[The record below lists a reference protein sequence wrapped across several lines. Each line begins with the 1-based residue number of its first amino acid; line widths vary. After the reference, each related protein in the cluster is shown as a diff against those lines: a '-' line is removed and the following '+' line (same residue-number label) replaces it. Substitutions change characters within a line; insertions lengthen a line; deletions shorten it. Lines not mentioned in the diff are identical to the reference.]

1 MAADWDKQAGRPGAP
16 KEGARPGQGGRTPA
30 PVSASTEPIPLTSA
44 ITQPPVPGG
53 PTLEVGE
60 RLANRF
66 TIVRFIA
73 RGGMGAVYEAEDT
86 VLRTRVAVKTIL
98 PEFAADPTA
107 MERFRREV
115 LLARR
120 VTHLNIC
127 RMFELYEAVDAR
139 GERLNFLSMELLLGE
154 TLAQRLT
161 RTGPMASYE
170 LFVLLR
176 QMADGLEAM
185 HIQDVIHRDFKPAN
199 VFLMQ
204 RASELPGHQAN
215 ASMRAVITDFGIA
228 RALHS
233 SGRQEQD
240 ASVTSRVGFIGTPAY
255 MAPEQLTGGTLS
267 AATDIYALGVVL
279 YEALTGTVPFSG
291 ETALEAA
298 MKRLHQSPPVP
309 SALVKNLDPRWDV
322 TILRCL
328 EREPQK
334 RFRSVLDVVRA
345 VGQQT
350 LDPRKAVAVLGFRN
364 LAGRLDGAWLSM
376 ALVEM
381 LTREF
386 QEASQTLRT
395 LPSEEVGRAQ
405 RALVLGAQDTLP
417 LETLERLRD
426 STGAQLAVLGSYLC
440 LGNASASALRLAVR
454 VQDTT
459 SGEVI
464 AVWGEKGTVGELQ
477 AMASRAGA
485 ELRATLSA
493 PDVVPAA

>member
-1 MAADWDKQAGRPGAP
+1 MAADWDKQAGRPGVA
-16 KEGARPGQGGRTPA
+16 KEGVRPLQPGRTPNSL
-30 PVSASTEPIPLTSA
+30 SASTEPIPLSSVV
-44 ITQPPVPGG
+44 TQPPNPGSD
-53 PTLEVGE
+53 TLEVGE

-73 RGGMGAVYEAEDT
+73 RGGMGAVYEADDT

-120 VTHLNIC
+120 VTHHNIC
-127 RMFELYEAVDAR
+127 RMFELYEAADAR
-139 GERLNFLSMELLLGE
+139 GQRLSFLSMELLHGE
-154 TLAQRLT
+154 TLAQRLI

-170 LFVLLR
+170 LLVLLR
-176 QMADGLEAM
+176 QMAEGLEAM
-185 HIQDVIHRDFKPAN
+185 HVQDVIHRDFKPAN

-204 RASELPGHQAN
+204 RAPDTPGHQAN
-215 ASMRAVITDFGIA
+215 AALRAVITDFGIA

-233 SGRQEQD
+233 GGHEKD
-240 ASVTSRVGFIGTPAY
+240 PSVTSRVGFIGTPAY
-255 MAPEQLTGGTLS
+255 MAPEQLTGGGLS
-267 AATDIYALGVVL
+267 PATDIYALGVVL

-298 MKRLHQSPPVP
+298 MKRLHQPPPVP
-309 SALVKNLDPRWDV
+309 SALVKNLDRRWDA

-350 LDPRKAVAVLGFRN
+350 LDPRKAMAVLGFRN
-364 LAGRLDGAWLSM
+364 LAQRADGAWLSM

-381 LTREF
+381 LTREL
-386 QEASQTLRT
+386 QEANQTVRT
-395 LPSEEVGRAQ
+395 LPSEEVTRAQ
-405 RALVLGAQDTLP
+405 RALALGAQDTLP
-417 LETLERLRD
+417 REVLERLRD
-426 STGAQLAVLGSYLC
+426 STGAQLAVLGSYLG
-440 LGNASASALRLAVR
+440 LGNASSSALRLAVR
-454 VQDTT
+454 IQDTST
-459 SGEVI
+459 GEVI
-464 AVWGEKGTVGELQ
+464 VAWAGKGTVGELQ
-477 AMASRAGA
+477 EMVSRAGA
-485 ELRATLSA
+485 ELRAALTGSA
-493 PDVVPAA
+493 ETA

>member
-1 MAADWDKQAGRPGAP
+1 MAADWDKQAGRPGGA
-16 KEGARPGQGGRTPA
+16 KEGARPGQPARTPT

-44 ITQPPVPGG
+44 ITQPPIPGG

-60 RLANRF
+60 RLSNRF
-66 TIVRFIA
+66 TILRFIA

-139 GERLNFLSMELLLGE
+139 GERLNFLTMELLLGE

-176 QMADGLEAM
+176 QMAEGLEAM
-185 HIQDVIHRDFKPAN
+185 HVQDVIHRDFKPAN

-204 RASELPGHQAN
+204 RTPDSPGHQAN

-233 SGRQEQD
+233 NGRHDQD

-267 AATDIYALGVVL
+267 PATDIYALGVLL

-298 MKRLHQSPPVP
+298 MKRLHQAPPVP
-309 SALVKNLDPRWDV
+309 SALVKNLDPRWDA

-350 LDPRKAVAVLGFRN
+350 LDPRNAVAVLGFRN
-364 LAGRLDGAWLSM
+364 LAGRPDGAWLSM

-386 QEASQTLRT
+386 QEASQTLRV
-395 LPSEEVGRAQ
+395 LPAEEVTRAQ
-405 RALVLGAQDTLP
+405 RALSLGAQDTLP
-417 LETLERLRD
+417 RETLERLRD
-426 STGAQLAVLGSYLC
+426 STGAQLVVLGSYLC
-440 LGNASASALRLAVR
+440 MGNASSSALRLAIR
-454 VQDTT
+454 VQDTS
-459 SGEVI
+459 SGDVI
-464 AVWGEKGTVGELQ
+464 AVWAEKGTVGELQ
-477 AMASRAGA
+477 AMASRAGT
-485 ELRATLSA
+485 ELRAILT
-493 PDVVPAA
+493 VPATPAA

>member
-1 MAADWDKQAGRPGAP
+1 
-16 KEGARPGQGGRTPA
+16 
-30 PVSASTEPIPLTSA
+30 LTSA
-44 ITQPPVPGG
+44 VTQPPTPGS

-66 TIVRFIA
+66 TITRFIA

-127 RMFELYEAVDAR
+127 RMFELYDAVDNH
-139 GERLNFLSMELLLGE
+139 GERLNFLTMELLEGE

-185 HIQDVIHRDFKPAN
+185 HVQDVIHRDFKPAN

-204 RASELPGHQAN
+204 HAPDTPGHQSN
-215 ASMRAVITDFGIA
+215 VSLRAVITDFGIA

-233 SGRQEQD
+233 ARHEPD
-240 ASVTSRVGFIGTPAY
+240 ASVTSRMGFIGTPAY
-255 MAPEQLTGGTLS
+255 MAPEQLTGGPLS
-267 AATDIYALGVVL
+267 PATDIYALGVVL
-279 YEALTGTVPFSG
+279 YEALTGTVPFTG
-291 ETALEAA
+291 ETAMEAA
-298 MKRLHQSPPVP
+298 MKRLHQAPPVP
-309 SALVKNLDPRWDV
+309 SALAKNLDPRWDA

-328 EREPQK
+328 ERDPKK
-334 RFRSVLDVVRA
+334 RFRSVLDVVRS

-350 LDPRKAVAVLGFRN
+350 LDPRSALAVLGFRN
-364 LAGRLDGAWLSM
+364 LAGRPDSGWLSM

-381 LTREF
+381 LTREL

-395 LPSEEVGRAQ
+395 IPSEEVARAQ

-417 LETLERLRD
+417 REVLERLRD
-426 STGAQLAVLGSYLC
+426 ITGAQMAVLGSYLC
-440 LGNASASALRLAVR
+440 MGNGAGSALRLAVR
-454 VQDTT
+454 VQDTS
-459 SGEVI
+459 SGEVVV
-464 AVWGEKGTVGELQ
+464 AWSEKGTVAELQ
-477 AMASRAGA
+477 EMASRAGR
-485 ELRATLSA
+485 ELRAGLSVA
-493 PDVVPAA
+493 PVPL

>member
-1 MAADWDKQAGRPGAP
+1 MAADWDKQAGRRGAS
-16 KEGARPGQGGRTPA
+16 KEGGRQGPSGRTPA
-30 PVSASTEPIPLTSA
+30 PISTPTQPIPLTSA
-44 ITQPPVPGG
+44 ITEPPIPPG
-53 PTLEVGE
+53 PTLDVGE
-60 RLANRF
+60 RLSNRF
-66 TIVRFIA
+66 TILRFIA

-139 GERLNFLSMELLLGE
+139 GERLNFLTMELLLGE

-185 HIQDVIHRDFKPAN
+185 HVQDVVHRDFKPAN

-204 RASELPGHQAN
+204 RMPDTPGHQGN

-228 RALHS
+228 RSIHS
-233 SGRQEQD
+233 GGKSDRD

-255 MAPEQLTGGTLS
+255 MAPEQLTGGALS
-267 AATDIYALGVVL
+267 PATDIYALGVVL

-298 MKRLHQSPPVP
+298 MKRLHQAPPVP
-309 SALVKNLDPRWDV
+309 SVLVKNLDPRWDAM
-322 TILRCL
+322 ILRCL

-350 LDPRKAVAVLGFRN
+350 LDPRTAVAVLGFRN
-364 LAGRLDGAWLSM
+364 LAGRSDGAWLST

-386 QEASQTLRT
+386 QDASQTLRT
-395 LPSEEVGRAQ
+395 VPAEEVSRAQ
-405 RALVLGAQDTLP
+405 RALSLGAQDTLP
-417 LETLERLRD
+417 KETLERLRD
-426 STGAQLAVLGSYLC
+426 STGAQLAVLGSYLG
-440 LGNASASALRLAVR
+440 LGNASSSALRLAIR
-454 VQDTT
+454 VQDTS
-459 SGEVI
+459 SGEVV
-464 AVWGEKGTVGELQ
+464 AGWSEKGTVGELQ
-477 AMASRAGA
+477 EMASRAGT
-485 ELRATLSA
+485 ELRAALTG
-493 PDVVPAA
+493 PAK

>member
-1 MAADWDKQAGRPGAP
+1 LAGNA
-16 KEGARPGQGGRTPA
+16 
-30 PVSASTEPIPLTSA
+30 
-44 ITQPPVPGG
+44 
-53 PTLEVGE
+53 TLEIGE

-66 TIVRFIA
+66 TILRFIA

-127 RMFELYEAVDAR
+127 RMFELYEAVDAH
-139 GERLNFLSMELLLGE
+139 GERLNFLTMELLEGE

-170 LFVLLR
+170 LAVLLR
-176 QMADGLEAM
+176 QMAEGLEAM
-185 HIQDVIHRDFKPAN
+185 HVQDVIHRDFKPAN

-204 RASELPGHQAN
+204 RTPDSLGHQGN

-233 SGRQEQD
+233 GGRGDQD

-255 MAPEQLTGGTLS
+255 MAPEQLTGGALS
-267 AATDIYALGVVL
+267 PATDIYALGVLL
-279 YEALTGTVPFSG
+279 YEALTGSVPFSG

-298 MKRLHQSPPVP
+298 MKRLHQAPPVP
-309 SALVKNLDPRWDV
+309 SLLVKNLDPRWDA

-328 EREPQK
+328 EREPPK

-350 LDPRKAVAVLGFRN
+350 LDPRKAIAVLGFRN
-364 LAGRLDGAWLSM
+364 LAARPDGAWLSM

-395 LPSEEVGRAQ
+395 LPGEEVARAQ
-405 RALVLGAQDTLP
+405 RALALGAQDTLSR
-417 LETLERLRD
+417 EVLERLRD
-426 STGAQLAVLGSYLC
+426 STGAQLVVLGSYLC
-440 LGNASASALRLAVR
+440 MGNGASSALRLVVR
-454 VQDTT
+454 VQDTS
-459 SGEVI
+459 SGDVVS
-464 AVWGEKGTVGELQ
+464 VWSEKGTVGELQ

-485 ELRATLSA
+485 ELRAGLTA
-493 PDVVPAA
+493 PPAPPAS

>member
-1 MAADWDKQAGRPGAP
+1 MAADWDKQAGRPGGS
-16 KEGARPGQGGRTPA
+16 KEGSRPGQAGRTPT

-44 ITQPPVPGG
+44 VTQPPIPPG
-53 PTLEVGE
+53 PTLEMGE
-60 RLANRF
+60 RLSNRF
-66 TIVRFIA
+66 TILRFIA

-98 PEFAADPTA
+98 PEFSADPTA

-127 RMFELYEAVDAR
+127 RMFELYEAVDSR
-139 GERLNFLSMELLLGE
+139 GERLNFLTMELLLGE

-185 HIQDVIHRDFKPAN
+185 HVQDVIHRDFKPAN

-204 RASELPGHQAN
+204 RASDVPGHQGN
-215 ASMRAVITDFGIA
+215 VSMRAVITDFGIA

-233 SGRQEQD
+233 NGRQED
-240 ASVTSRVGFIGTPAY
+240 SSVTSRVGFIGTPAY
-255 MAPEQLTGGTLS
+255 MAPEQLTGGALS
-267 AATDIYALGVVL
+267 PATDIYALGVVL

-298 MKRLHQSPPVP
+298 MKRLHQAPPVP
-309 SALVKNLDPRWDV
+309 SALVKNLDARWDAM
-322 TILRCL
+322 ILRCL

-364 LAGRLDGAWLSM
+364 LAGRPDGAWLST

-386 QEASQTLRT
+386 QDASQTLRT
-395 LPSEEVGRAQ
+395 LPGEEVARAQ
-405 RALVLGAQDTLP
+405 RALSLGAQDTLP
-417 LETLERLRD
+417 RETLERLRD
-426 STGAQLAVLGSYLC
+426 STGAQLAVLGSYLG
-440 LGNASASALRLAVR
+440 LGNAASSALRLAIR
-454 VQDTT
+454 VQDTST
-459 SGEVI
+459 GDVI
-464 AVWGEKGTVGELQ
+464 AGWSEKGTVGELQ
-477 AMASRAGA
+477 EMASRAGT
-485 ELRATLSA
+485 ELRASLGA
-493 PDVVPAA
+493 PSTPAQ

>member
-1 MAADWDKQAGRPGAP
+1 MAADWDKQAGRAGGA
-16 KEGARPGQGGRTPA
+16 KDVGRPVQAGRTP
-30 PVSASTEPIPLTSA
+30 PPSTSSTEPIPLSSV
-44 ITQPPVPGG
+44 ITQPPDPGG
-53 PTLEVGE
+53 TTLQVGE

-86 VLRTRVAVKTIL
+86 VLRTKVAVKTIL

-120 VTHLNIC
+120 VTHLNVC
-127 RMFELYEAVDAR
+127 RIFELYEGIDAR

-154 TLAQRLT
+154 TLAQRLV

-185 HIQDVIHRDFKPAN
+185 HVQDVIHRDFKPAN

-204 RASELPGHQAN
+204 RTPDTPGHQGNSA
-215 ASMRAVITDFGIA
+215 MRAVITDFGIA
-228 RALHS
+228 RALRD
-233 SGRQEQD
+233 GRHERD
-240 ASVTSRVGFIGTPAY
+240 ASVTSRMGFIGTPAY
-255 MAPEQLTGGTLS
+255 MAPEQLTGGAPS

-298 MKRLHQSPPVP
+298 MKRLHQPPPVP
-309 SALVKNLDPRWDV
+309 STLVKSLDPRWDAA
-322 TILRCL
+322 ILRCL
-328 EREPQK
+328 EREPQR

-364 LAGRLDGAWLSM
+364 LAARPDGAWLST

-395 LPSEEVGRAQ
+395 LPAEEVARAQ
-405 RALVLGAQDTLP
+405 RALSLGAQDTLP
-417 LETLERLRD
+417 KETLGHVRD
-426 STGAQLAVLGSYLC
+426 LTGAQLTCLGSYLC
-440 LGNASASALRLAVR
+440 LGNASSSPVRLAVR
-454 VQDTT
+454 VQDTS
-459 SGEVI
+459 SGEVV
-464 AVWGEKGTVGELQ
+464 AVWAEKGTVGELQ
-477 AMASRAGA
+477 ELVSRAGA
-485 ELRATLSA
+485 QLRSSLTAS
-493 PDVVPAA
+493 PEPA

>member
-1 MAADWDKQAGRPGAP
+1 MAADWDKQAGRPSG
-16 KEGARPGQGGRTPA
+16 GGGQRPVQSGRTPA
-30 PVSASTEPIPLTSA
+30 SVSASTAPIPLNTA
-44 ITQPPVPGG
+44 ITEPPTPGG
-53 PTLEVGE
+53 TTLEVGE

-66 TIVRFIA
+66 TIIRFIA
-73 RGGMGAVYEAEDT
+73 RGGMGAVYEAEDM

-120 VTHLNIC
+120 VTHYNIC
-127 RMFELYEAVDAR
+127 RMFELYEAMDAR
-139 GERLNFLSMELLLGE
+139 GERLNFLTMELLLGE

-170 LFVLLR
+170 LGVLLR
-176 QMADGLEAM
+176 QMAEGLEAM
-185 HIQDVIHRDFKPAN
+185 HVQDVIHRDFKPAN

-204 RASELPGHQAN
+204 RAPDTPGHQGN

-228 RALHS
+228 RALHHA
-233 SGRQEQD
+233 GRQDQD
-240 ASVTSRVGFIGTPAY
+240 PSVTSRVGFIGTPAY
-255 MAPEQLTGGTLS
+255 MAPEQLTGGALS
-267 AATDIYALGVVL
+267 PATDIYALGVLL

-298 MKRLHQSPPVP
+298 MKRLHQAPPVP
-309 SALVKNLDPRWDV
+309 SALVRNLDPRWDAA
-322 TILRCL
+322 ILRCL
-328 EREPQK
+328 EREPKK

-350 LDPRKAVAVLGFRN
+350 LDPRQAVAVLGFRN
-364 LAGRLDGAWLSM
+364 LAGRLDSAWLSM

-395 LPSEEVGRAQ
+395 LPTEEVTRAQ
-405 RALVLGAQDTLP
+405 RALSLGAQDTLP
-417 LETLERLRD
+417 RETLEHVRD
-426 STGAQLAVLGSYLC
+426 LTGAQLAVLGSYLC
-440 LGNASASALRLAVR
+440 LGNAASSPLRMAIR
-454 VQDTT
+454 VQDTS

-464 AVWGEKGTVGELQ
+464 AVWAEKGTVGELQ
-477 AMASRAGA
+477 ELVSRAGTQ
-485 ELRATLSA
+485 LRTSLTKPPPPSS
-493 PDVVPAA
+493 

>member
-1 MAADWDKQAGRPGAP
+1 MAADWDKQAGRPSGGSRP
-16 KEGARPGQGGRTPA
+16 GPGQGGRTPA
-30 PVSASTEPIPLTSA
+30 SISASTAPIPLNSA
-44 ITQPPVPGG
+44 TTQPPLPGG
-53 PTLEVGE
+53 ATLEIGE

-66 TIVRFIA
+66 TILRFIA

-120 VTHLNIC
+120 VTHYNIC

-170 LFVLLR
+170 LGVLLR
-176 QMADGLEAM
+176 QMAEGLEAM
-185 HIQDVIHRDFKPAN
+185 HVQDVIHRDFKPAN

-204 RASELPGHQAN
+204 RAPDTPGHQGN
-215 ASMRAVITDFGIA
+215 AAMRAVITDFGIA
-228 RALHS
+228 RALHHG
-233 SGRQEQD
+233 GREQD

-255 MAPEQLTGGTLS
+255 MAPEQLTGGALS
-267 AATDIYALGVVL
+267 PATDIYALGVLL

-298 MKRLHQSPPVP
+298 MKRLHQAPPVP
-309 SALVKNLDPRWDV
+309 SALVKNLDPRWDT

-328 EREPQK
+328 EREPKK

-350 LDPRKAVAVLGFRN
+350 LDPRQAVAVLGFRN
-364 LAGRLDGAWLSM
+364 LAGRADSGWLST

-381 LTREF
+381 MTREL

-395 LPSEEVGRAQ
+395 LPAEEVARAQ
-405 RALVLGAQDTLP
+405 RALSLGAQDTLP
-417 LETLERLRD
+417 RERLEHVRD
-426 STGAQLAVLGSYLC
+426 LTGAQLAVLGSYLC
-440 LGNASASALRLAVR
+440 LGNAASSSLRMAFR
-454 VQDTT
+454 VQDTS
-459 SGEVI
+459 SGDVV
-464 AVWGEKGTVGELQ
+464 AVWAEKGAVGDLQ
-477 AMASRAGA
+477 EMVSRAGR
-485 ELRATLSA
+485 ELRSSLTSA
-493 PDVVPAA
+493 PAAPRQP

>member
-1 MAADWDKQAGRPGAP
+1 MAADWDKQAGRPGGS
-16 KEGARPGQGGRTPA
+16 KEGARPGQAGRTPA
-30 PVSASTEPIPLTSA
+30 PVSAPTQPIPLTSA
-44 ITQPPVPGG
+44 ITQPPIAPG

-60 RLANRF
+60 RLSNRF

-139 GERLNFLSMELLLGE
+139 GERLNFLTMELLMGE

-170 LFVLLR
+170 LSVLLR

-185 HIQDVIHRDFKPAN
+185 HVQDVIHRDFKPAN

-204 RASELPGHQAN
+204 RATDAPGHQGN
-215 ASMRAVITDFGIA
+215 VSMRAVITDFGIA
-228 RALHS
+228 RALHTN
-233 SGRQEQD
+233 GRQDQD

-255 MAPEQLTGGTLS
+255 MAPEQLTGGALS
-267 AATDIYALGVVL
+267 PATDIYALGVVL

-298 MKRLHQSPPVP
+298 MKRLHQAPPVP
-309 SALVKNLDPRWDV
+309 SALVKNLDSRWDAM
-322 TILRCL
+322 ILRCL

-350 LDPRKAVAVLGFRN
+350 LDPRTAVAVLGFRN
-364 LAGRLDGAWLSM
+364 LAGRPDGAWLST

-386 QEASQTLRT
+386 QDASQTLRT
-395 LPSEEVGRAQ
+395 LPEEEVTRAQ
-405 RALVLGAQDTLP
+405 RALSLGAQDTLP
-417 LETLERLRD
+417 KETLERLRD
-426 STGAQLAVLGSYLC
+426 STGAQLAVLGSYLG
-440 LGNASASALRLAVR
+440 LGNTSSSALRLAIR
-454 VQDTT
+454 VQDTST
-459 SGEVI
+459 GEVV
-464 AVWGEKGTVGELQ
+464 AGWSEKGTVGDLQ
-477 AMASRAGA
+477 EMASRAGT
-485 ELRATLSA
+485 ELRATLGA
-493 PDVVPAA
+493 PAPPKA

>member
-1 MAADWDKQAGRPGAP
+1 MAADWDKQAGRPGGVS
-16 KEGARPGQGGRTPA
+16 KEGARPVQPGRTPA
-30 PVSASTEPIPLTSA
+30 PTTSSTEPIPLNSV
-44 ITQPPVPGG
+44 ITQPPDPGG
-53 PTLEVGE
+53 TTLQVGE

-66 TIVRFIA
+66 TILRFIA

-120 VTHLNIC
+120 VTHLNVC
-127 RMFELYEAVDAR
+127 RIFELYEGVDSR
-139 GERLNFLSMELLLGE
+139 GERVNFLSMELLLGE
-154 TLAQRLT
+154 TLAQRLV

-170 LFVLLR
+170 LLVLLR

-185 HIQDVIHRDFKPAN
+185 HVQDVIHRDFKPAN

-204 RASELPGHQAN
+204 RTPDTPGHQGN
-215 ASMRAVITDFGIA
+215 AALRAVITDFGIA
-228 RALHS
+228 RALH
-233 SGRQEQD
+233 GENRHDRD

-255 MAPEQLTGGTLS
+255 MAPEQLTGGAPS
-267 AATDIYALGVVL
+267 AATDIYALGVLL

-298 MKRLHQSPPVP
+298 MKRLHQAPPVP
-309 SALVKNLDPRWDV
+309 SALVTSLDARWDAA
-322 TILRCL
+322 ILRCL

-364 LAGRLDGAWLSM
+364 LAGRPDGAWLST

-381 LTREF
+381 VTREF

-395 LPSEEVGRAQ
+395 LPAEEVARAQ
-405 RALVLGAQDTLP
+405 RALSLGAQDTLSS
-417 LETLERLRD
+417 ETLGHVRD
-426 STGAQLAVLGSYLC
+426 LTGAQLTVLGSYLC
-440 LGNASASALRLAVR
+440 LGNGLSSPLRLAVR
-454 VQDTT
+454 VQDTS
-459 SGEVI
+459 SGEVV

-477 AMASRAGA
+477 EMVSRAGTR
-485 ELRATLSA
+485 LRSSLSN
-493 PDVVPAA
+493 PAQPTA

>member
-1 MAADWDKQAGRPGAP
+1 
-16 KEGARPGQGGRTPA
+16 
-30 PVSASTEPIPLTSA
+30 
-44 ITQPPVPGG
+44 
-53 PTLEVGE
+53 
-60 RLANRF
+60 
-66 TIVRFIA
+66 
-73 RGGMGAVYEAEDT
+73 
-86 VLRTRVAVKTIL
+86 
-98 PEFAADPTA
+98 

-127 RMFELYEAVDAR
+127 RMFELYEALDSR
-139 GERLNFLSMELLLGE
+139 GERLNFLTMELLLGE

-204 RASELPGHQAN
+204 QRTPDSPGHQAN

-233 SGRQEQD
+233 SGRQED

-298 MKRLHQSPPVP
+298 MKRLHQAPPIP
-309 SALVKNLDPRWDV
+309 SALVKNLDPRWDA

-364 LAGRLDGAWLSM
+364 LAGRPDGAWLSM

-386 QEASQTLRT
+386 QEASQTLRV
-395 LPSEEVGRAQ
+395 LPGEEVVRSQ
-405 RALVLGAQDTLP
+405 RALALGAQDTLP
-417 LETLERLRD
+417 RETLERLRD
-426 STGAQLAVLGSYLC
+426 STGSQLAVLGSYLC
-440 LGNASASALRLAVR
+440 MGNASSSALRLAIR

-459 SGEVI
+459 SGDVI
-464 AVWGEKGTVGELQ
+464 AVWAEKGTVGELQ
-477 AMASRAGA
+477 AMATRAGT
-485 ELRATLSA
+485 EVRAILTAAA
-493 PDVVPAA
+493 PPAA

>member
-1 MAADWDKQAGRPGAP
+1 M
-16 KEGARPGQGGRTPA
+16 
-30 PVSASTEPIPLTSA
+30 TSA
-44 ITQPPVPGG
+44 VTQPPIPPG
-53 PTLEVGE
+53 PTLEMGE
-60 RLANRF
+60 RLSNRF
-66 TIVRFIA
+66 TILRFIA

-98 PEFAADPTA
+98 PEFSADPTA

-127 RMFELYEAVDAR
+127 RMFELYEAVDSR
-139 GERLNFLSMELLLGE
+139 GERLNFLTMELLLGE

-185 HIQDVIHRDFKPAN
+185 HVQDVIHRDFKPAN

-204 RASELPGHQAN
+204 RASDVPGHQGN
-215 ASMRAVITDFGIA
+215 VSMRAVITDFGIA

-233 SGRQEQD
+233 NGRQED
-240 ASVTSRVGFIGTPAY
+240 SSVTSRVGFIGTPAY
-255 MAPEQLTGGTLS
+255 MAPEQLTGGALS
-267 AATDIYALGVVL
+267 PATDIYALGVVL

-298 MKRLHQSPPVP
+298 MKRLHQAPPVP
-309 SALVKNLDPRWDV
+309 SALVKNLDARWDAM
-322 TILRCL
+322 ILRCL

-364 LAGRLDGAWLSM
+364 LAGRPDGAWLST

-386 QEASQTLRT
+386 QDASQTLRT
-395 LPSEEVGRAQ
+395 LPGEEVARAQ
-405 RALVLGAQDTLP
+405 RALSLGAQDTLP
-417 LETLERLRD
+417 RETLERLRD
-426 STGAQLAVLGSYLC
+426 STGAQLAVLGSYLG
-440 LGNASASALRLAVR
+440 LGNAASSALRLAIR
-454 VQDTT
+454 VQDTST
-459 SGEVI
+459 GDVI
-464 AVWGEKGTVGELQ
+464 AGWSEKGTVGELQ
-477 AMASRAGA
+477 EMASRAGT
-485 ELRATLSA
+485 ELRASLGA
-493 PDVVPAA
+493 PSTPAQ

>member
-1 MAADWDKQAGRPGAP
+1 MAADWDKQAGRPGGD
-16 KEGARPGQGGRTPA
+16 KEGARPGQAGRTPT
-30 PVSASTEPIPLTSA
+30 PISASTQPIPLTSA
-44 ITQPPVPGG
+44 ITQPPLPQG
-53 PTLEVGE
+53 PTLEMGE
-60 RLANRF
+60 RLSNRF
-66 TIVRFIA
+66 TILRFIA

-139 GERLNFLSMELLLGE
+139 GERLSYLTMELLHGE

-185 HIQDVIHRDFKPAN
+185 HVQDVIHRDFKPAN

-204 RASELPGHQAN
+204 RTPHTPGHQAN

-233 SGRQEQD
+233 SGRQDQD

-267 AATDIYALGVVL
+267 AATDIYALGVLL

-298 MKRLHQSPPVP
+298 MKRLHQAPPVP
-309 SALVKNLDPRWDV
+309 SALVKNLDPRWDA

-328 EREPQK
+328 EREPLR
-334 RFRSVLDVVRA
+334 RFRSVLDVVRS

-364 LAGRLDGAWLSM
+364 LAGRPDGAWLST

-381 LTREF
+381 LTLEF

-395 LPSEEVGRAQ
+395 LPGEEVARSQ
-405 RALVLGAQDTLP
+405 RALSLGAQDTLP
-417 LETLERLRD
+417 RETLERLRD

-440 LGNASASALRLAVR
+440 LGNAAASALRLAIR
-454 VQDTT
+454 VQDTS

-464 AVWGEKGTVGELQ
+464 AAWAEKGTVGELQ
-477 AMASRAGA
+477 AMATRAGK
-485 ELRATLSA
+485 ELRASLGALPT
-493 PDVVPAA
+493 PAA